1 MTALQREKKH
11 TLTLEQTLELKALS
25 ANLKSTFAEENFF
38 SNPVE
43 LPPNVL
49 DHPVMQNFIQRIQHE
64 KNNTIVESIINHE
77 MLASRVEDWSMRK
90 TEVDDELSVAAQ
102 AILSELSHGVNTR
115 LDEFFSQS
123 DTLNFDRETLTA
135 ELIAVISDIEQT
147 VATSEEL
154 TDTEAQ
160 ALLASCVVQRELI
173 TDIVNNAENIF
184 NNTAANGRTNGFFK
198 KLGRYI
204 GSVVVS
210 AAAGAVV
217 GGIIG
222 AVVTIGQAGAGAVN
236 GAAIGAA
243 AGAVIGIYQ
252 ATQNKCAD
260 SWDFQSRVPFVHWV
274 DC

>member
-1 MTALQREKKH
+1 MK
-11 TLTLEQTLELKALS
+11 
-25 ANLKSTFAEENFF
+25 
-38 SNPVE
+38 
-43 LPPNVL
+43 
-49 DHPVMQNFIQRIQHE
+49 
-64 KNNTIVESIINHE
+64 KNNTIVESITTHE
-77 MLASRVEDWSMRK
+77 MFDGRVEDWSMRK
-90 TEVDDELSVAAQ
+90 TDVNDELSVVAQ
-102 AILSELSHGVNTR
+102 AILSALSHDVKSR
-115 LDEFFSQS
+115 VDEFFSQS

-160 ALLASCVVQRELI
+160 ALLASCVIQRELI

-184 NNTAANGRTNGFFK
+184 NNTASNGRTKGFFK

-222 AVVTIGQAGAGAVN
+222 AVVTFGQGGIGAGAGA
-236 GAAIGAA
+236 GIGAA
-243 AGAVIGIYQ
+243 AG
-252 ATQNKCAD
+252 
-260 SWDFQSRVPFVHWV
+260 
-274 DC
+274 